1 MENNTERVVKVP
13 KILLPKKG
21 IDMEKW
27 ATIACD
33 QFTSTPEYWERLVA
47 FVGDSPSTLKLTC
60 PEIYLSRDV
69 SGEVKNVQA
78 ETRKYL
84 DEGIFDEREGFVLVE
99 RQVGNDYRIG
109 LMAAIDL
116 DAYDWHRVRTPI
128 RATEDTLMERLP
140 VRIAI
145 RKGAEIEAPHAIILM
160 DDREKDIIEPLYAA
174 RDGFE
179 KLYDFELNM
188 GGGHIRG
195 WLVPRQREQE
205 ILDKIA
211 ALNTPELQIEK
222 YGSDAGIML
231 AVGDGNHSVATAKV
245 CYEELKQSLT
255 GEQQKTCPARYMLVE
270 LVNLHGGGM
279 EFSPIHRYFKVR
291 DDEFVAKLK
300 ASLYGDGRLKI
311 MYKGGEEYIKCP
323 ENAGTAITE
332 IQRLVE
338 AYIKETGAEID
349 YVHDV
354 IHLKECVDKSDG
366 MGIVMPAF
374 SRSDLFGYV
383 VNVGN
388 LPKKA
393 FSIGE
398 AEHKRYYLECRKI
411 K

>member
-69 SGEVKNVQA
+69 SGEVKKVQA
-78 ETRKYL
+78 EMRKYL

-99 RQVGNDYRIG
+99 RQVGKDYRIG

-255 GEQQKTCPARYMLVE
+255 GEQQKTCPERYMLVE

>member
-69 SGEVKNVQA
+69 SGEVKKVQA
-78 ETRKYL
+78 EMRKYL

-140 VRIAI
+140 VRISI

-332 IQRLVE
+332 IQSLVE

-354 IHLKECVDKSDG
+354 THLKECVDKSDG

-398 AEHKRYYLECRKI
+398 AEQKRYYLECRKI

>member
-1 MENNTERVVKVP
+1 MENKTERVVKVP

-69 SGEVKNVQA
+69 SGEVKKVQA
-78 ETRKYL
+78 EMRKYL
-84 DEGIFDEREGFVLVE
+84 DEGIFGEREGFVLVE

-140 VRIAI
+140 VRISI

-255 GEQQKTCPARYMLVE
+255 GEQQKTCPERYMLVE

-279 EFSPIHRYFKVR
+279 EFSPIHRYFKAR

-332 IQRLVE
+332 IQSLVE

-398 AEHKRYYLECRKI
+398 AEQKRYYLECRKI

>member
-1 MENNTERVVKVP
+1 MEKVVSVP
-13 KILLPKKG
+13 KILLPKEG
-21 IDMEKW
+21 VDMEKW

-33 QFTSTPEYWERLVA
+33 QFTSTPEYWEKLTA

-60 PEIYLSRDV
+60 PEIYLKRDIV
-69 SGEVKNVQA
+69 NEVVKVQA
-78 ETRKYL
+78 EMKKYL
-84 DEGIFDEREGFVLVE
+84 SEGIFEEFEGFVLVE
-99 RQVGNDYRIG
+99 REVGSDSRVG

-116 DAYDWHRVRTPI
+116 EAYDWHRVKTPI

-145 RKGAEIEAPHAIILM
+145 RKEAEIESPHAMVLL
-160 DDREKDIIEPLYAA
+160 DDERREIIEPLYAR
-174 RDGFE
+174 RDSFK

-195 WLVPRQREQE
+195 WLVPHEFEEE
-205 ILDKIA
+205 ILKKTE
-211 ALNTPELQIEK
+211 ALNAPERQIEK

-245 CYEELKQSLT
+245 CYEELKKSLSA
-255 GEQQKTCPARYMLVE
+255 EEAQLSPARKMLVE

-279 EFSPIHRYFKVR
+279 EFSPIHRYFKKR
-291 DDEFVAKLK
+291 DDDFIGRLRGA
-300 ASLYGDGRLKI
+300 LYGEGRLRI
-311 MYKGGEEYIKCP
+311 IYDGSEEYIKCP
-323 ENAGTAITE
+323 LNPGEAITE

-338 AYIKETGAEID
+338 AYIKQTGAEVD
-349 YVHDV
+349 YVHDLKY
-354 IHLKECVDKSDG
+354 LKECVSASSG

-374 SRSDLFGYV
+374 RREDLFGYV

-398 AEHKRYYLECRKI
+398 AEQKRYYLECRKI

>member
-69 SGEVKNVQA
+69 SGEVKKVQA
-78 ETRKYL
+78 EMRKYL

-140 VRIAI
+140 VRISI

-255 GEQQKTCPARYMLVE
+255 CEQQKTCPARYMLVE

-338 AYIKETGAEID
+338 AYIKETGTEID

-398 AEHKRYYLECRKI
+398 AEQKRYYLECRKI

>member
-69 SGEVKNVQA
+69 SGEVKKVQA
-78 ETRKYL
+78 EMRKYL

-99 RQVGNDYRIG
+99 RQVGKDYRIG

-255 GEQQKTCPARYMLVE
+255 GEQQKTCPERYMLVE

-332 IQRLVE
+332 IQSLVE

>member
-69 SGEVKNVQA
+69 SGEVKKVQA
-78 ETRKYL
+78 EMRKYL

-99 RQVGNDYRIG
+99 RQVGKDYRIG

-140 VRIAI
+140 VRISI

-332 IQRLVE
+332 IQSLVE

>member
-1 MENNTERVVKVP
+1 MEKVVSVP
-13 KILLPKKG
+13 KILLPKEG
-21 IDMEKW
+21 VDMEKW

-33 QFTSTPEYWERLVA
+33 QFTSTPEYWEKLTA
-47 FVGDSPSTLKLTC
+47 FVGGSPSTLKLTC
-60 PEIYLSRDV
+60 PEIYLKRDIV
-69 SGEVKNVQA
+69 NEVVKVQA
-78 ETRKYL
+78 EMKKYL
-84 DEGIFDEREGFVLVE
+84 SEGIFEEFEGFVLVE
-99 RQVGNDYRIG
+99 REVGSDARVG

-116 DAYDWHRVRTPI
+116 DAYDWHRVKTPI

-145 RKGAEIEAPHAIILM
+145 RKEAEIESPHAMVLL
-160 DDREKDIIEPLYAA
+160 DDERREIIEPLYAR
-174 RDGFE
+174 RDSFK

-195 WLVPRQREQE
+195 WLVPHEFEEE
-205 ILDKIA
+205 ILKKTE
-211 ALNTPELQIEK
+211 ALNAPERQIEK

-245 CYEELKQSLT
+245 CYEELKKSLSA
-255 GEQQKTCPARYMLVE
+255 EEAQLSPARKMLVE

-279 EFSPIHRYFKVR
+279 EFSPIHRYFKKR
-291 DDEFVAKLK
+291 DDDFIGRLRGA
-300 ASLYGDGRLKI
+300 LYGEGRLRI
-311 MYKGGEEYIKCP
+311 IYDGSEEYIKCP
-323 ENAGTAITE
+323 LNPGEAITE

-338 AYIKETGAEID
+338 VYIKQTGAEVD
-349 YVHDV
+349 YVHDLKY
-354 IHLKECVDKSDG
+354 LKECVSASSG

-374 SRSDLFGYV
+374 RREDLFGYV

-398 AEHKRYYLECRKI
+398 AEQKRYYLECRKI

>member
-1 MENNTERVVKVP
+1 MENKTERVVKVP

-69 SGEVKNVQA
+69 SGEVKKVQA
-78 ETRKYL
+78 EMRKYL

-99 RQVGNDYRIG
+99 RQVGKDYRIG

-140 VRIAI
+140 VRISI

>member
-69 SGEVKNVQA
+69 SGEVKKVQA
-78 ETRKYL
+78 GMRKYL

-140 VRIAI
+140 VRISI

-211 ALNTPELQIEK
+211 ALNTPELQVEK

-398 AEHKRYYLECRKI
+398 AEQKRYYLECRKI

>member
-69 SGEVKNVQA
+69 SGEVKKVQA
-78 ETRKYL
+78 EMRKYL

-279 EFSPIHRYFKVR
+279 EFSPIHRYFKAR

-332 IQRLVE
+332 IQSLVE

>member
-69 SGEVKNVQA
+69 SGEVKKVQA
-78 ETRKYL
+78 EMRKYL
-84 DEGIFDEREGFVLVE
+84 DEGIFDEREGFILVE

-140 VRIAI
+140 VRISI

-255 GEQQKTCPARYMLVE
+255 GEQQKTCPERYMLVE

-332 IQRLVE
+332 IQSLVE

-398 AEHKRYYLECRKI
+398 AEQKRYYLECRKI

>member
-1 MENNTERVVKVP
+1 MENKTERVVKVP

-69 SGEVKNVQA
+69 SGEVKKVQA
-78 ETRKYL
+78 EMRKYL

-99 RQVGNDYRIG
+99 RQVGKDYRIG

-140 VRIAI
+140 VRISI

-332 IQRLVE
+332 IQSLVE

-398 AEHKRYYLECRKI
+398 AEQKRYYLECRKI

>member
-1 MENNTERVVKVP
+1 MENNTERVVRVP

-69 SGEVKNVQA
+69 SGEVKKVQA
-78 ETRKYL
+78 EMRKYL

-99 RQVGNDYRIG
+99 RQVGKDYRIG

-195 WLVPRQREQE
+195 WLVPRLREQE

>member
-1 MENNTERVVKVP
+1 MENNTERVVRVP

-69 SGEVKNVQA
+69 SGEVKKVQA
-78 ETRKYL
+78 EMRKYL

-195 WLVPRQREQE
+195 WLVPRLREQE

-255 GEQQKTCPARYMLVE
+255 GEQQKTCPERYMLVE

>member
-69 SGEVKNVQA
+69 SGEVKKVQA
-78 ETRKYL
+78 EMRKYL
-84 DEGIFDEREGFVLVE
+84 DKGIFDEREGFVLVE

-140 VRIAI
+140 VRISI

>member
-69 SGEVKNVQA
+69 SGEVKKVQA
-78 ETRKYL
+78 EMRKYL

-195 WLVPRQREQE
+195 WLVPRLREQE

-398 AEHKRYYLECRKI
+398 AEQKRYYLECRKI

>member
-1 MENNTERVVKVP
+1 MEKVVSVP
-13 KILLPKKG
+13 KILLPKEG
-21 IDMEKW
+21 VDMEKW

-33 QFTSTPEYWERLVA
+33 QFTSTPEYWEKLTA

-60 PEIYLSRDV
+60 PEIYLKRDIV
-69 SGEVKNVQA
+69 NEVVKVQA
-78 ETRKYL
+78 EMKKYL
-84 DEGIFDEREGFVLVE
+84 SEGIFEEFEGFVLVE
-99 RQVGNDYRIG
+99 REVGSDARVG

-116 DAYDWHRVRTPI
+116 DAYDWHRVKTPI

-145 RKGAEIEAPHAIILM
+145 RKESEIESPHAMVLL
-160 DDREKDIIEPLYAA
+160 DDERREIIEPLYAR
-174 RDGFE
+174 RDSFK

-195 WLVPRQREQE
+195 WLVPHEFEEE
-205 ILDKIA
+205 ILKKTE
-211 ALNTPELQIEK
+211 ALNAPERQIEK

-245 CYEELKQSLT
+245 CYEELKKSLSA
-255 GEQQKTCPARYMLVE
+255 EEAQLSPARKMLVE

-279 EFSPIHRYFKVR
+279 EFSPIHRYFKKR
-291 DDEFVAKLK
+291 DDDFIGRLRGA
-300 ASLYGDGRLKI
+300 LYGEGRLRI
-311 MYKGGEEYIKCP
+311 IYDGSEEYIKCP
-323 ENAGTAITE
+323 LNPGEAITE

-338 AYIKETGAEID
+338 AYIKQTGAEVD
-349 YVHDV
+349 YVHDLKY
-354 IHLKECVDKSDG
+354 LKECVSASSG

-374 SRSDLFGYV
+374 RREDLFGYV

-398 AEHKRYYLECRKI
+398 AEQKRYYLECRKI

>member
-69 SGEVKNVQA
+69 SGEVKKVQA
-78 ETRKYL
+78 EMRKYL

-99 RQVGNDYRIG
+99 RQVGKDYRIG

-140 VRIAI
+140 VRISI

-195 WLVPRQREQE
+195 WLVPRLREQE

>member
-69 SGEVKNVQA
+69 SGEVKKVQA
-78 ETRKYL
+78 EMRKYL
-84 DEGIFDEREGFVLVE
+84 DEGIFGEREGFVLVE

-140 VRIAI
+140 VRISI

-332 IQRLVE
+332 IQSLVE

>member
-69 SGEVKNVQA
+69 SGEVKKVQA
-78 ETRKYL
+78 EMRKYL

-140 VRIAI
+140 VRISI

-195 WLVPRQREQE
+195 WLVPRQRERE

>member
-69 SGEVKNVQA
+69 SGEVKKVQA
-78 ETRKYL
+78 EMRKYL

-99 RQVGNDYRIG
+99 RQVGKDYRIG

-140 VRIAI
+140 VRISI

-195 WLVPRQREQE
+195 WLVPRLREQE

-255 GEQQKTCPARYMLVE
+255 GEQQKTCPERYMLVE

-332 IQRLVE
+332 IQSLVE

>member
-1 MENNTERVVKVP
+1 
-13 KILLPKKG
+13 
-21 IDMEKW
+21 MEKW

-33 QFTSTPEYWERLVA
+33 QFTSTPEYWEKLTA

-60 PEIYLSRDV
+60 PEIYLKRDIV
-69 SGEVKNVQA
+69 NEVVKVQA
-78 ETRKYL
+78 EMKKYL
-84 DEGIFDEREGFVLVE
+84 SEGIFEEFEGFVLVE
-99 RQVGNDYRIG
+99 REVGSDARVG

-116 DAYDWHRVRTPI
+116 DAYDWHRVKTPI

-145 RKGAEIEAPHAIILM
+145 RKEAEIESPHAMVLL
-160 DDREKDIIEPLYAA
+160 DDERREIIEPLYAR
-174 RDGFE
+174 RDSFK

-195 WLVPRQREQE
+195 WLVPHEFEEE
-205 ILDKIA
+205 ILKKTE
-211 ALNTPELQIEK
+211 ALNAPERQTEK

-245 CYEELKQSLT
+245 CYEELKKSLSA
-255 GEQQKTCPARYMLVE
+255 EEAQLSPARKMLVE

-279 EFSPIHRYFKVR
+279 EFSPIHRYFKKR
-291 DDEFVAKLK
+291 DDDFIGRLRGA
-300 ASLYGDGRLKI
+300 LYGEGRLRI
-311 MYKGGEEYIKCP
+311 IYDGSEEYIKCP
-323 ENAGTAITE
+323 LNPGEAITE

-338 AYIKETGAEID
+338 TYIKETGAEVD
-349 YVHDV
+349 YVHDLKY
-354 IHLKECVDKSDG
+354 LKECVSASSG

-374 SRSDLFGYV
+374 RREDLFGYV

-398 AEHKRYYLECRKI
+398 AEQKRYYLECRKI

>member
-69 SGEVKNVQA
+69 SGEVKKVQA
-78 ETRKYL
+78 EMRKYL
-84 DEGIFDEREGFVLVE
+84 DEGIFGEREGFVLVE

-140 VRIAI
+140 VRISI

-195 WLVPRQREQE
+195 WLVPRLREQE

-398 AEHKRYYLECRKI
+398 AEQKRYYLECRKI

>member
-69 SGEVKNVQA
+69 SGEVKKVQA
-78 ETRKYL
+78 EMRKYL

-99 RQVGNDYRIG
+99 RQVGKDYRIG

-195 WLVPRQREQE
+195 WLVPRQRERE

-255 GEQQKTCPARYMLVE
+255 GEQQKTCPERYMLVE

-332 IQRLVE
+332 IQSLVE

-354 IHLKECVDKSDG
+354 RHLKECVDKSDG

>member
-69 SGEVKNVQA
+69 SGEVKKVQA
-78 ETRKYL
+78 EMRKYL

-140 VRIAI
+140 VRISI

-291 DDEFVAKLK
+291 DEEFVAKLK

-332 IQRLVE
+332 IQSLVE

-398 AEHKRYYLECRKI
+398 AEQKRYYLECRKI

>member
-69 SGEVKNVQA
+69 SGEVKKVQA
-78 ETRKYL
+78 EMRKYL

-99 RQVGNDYRIG
+99 RQVGKDYRIG

-255 GEQQKTCPARYMLVE
+255 GEQQKACPERYMLVE

-279 EFSPIHRYFKVR
+279 EFSPIHRYFKAR

-332 IQRLVE
+332 IQSLVE

-398 AEHKRYYLECRKI
+398 AEQKRYYLECRKI

>member
-69 SGEVKNVQA
+69 SGEVKKVQA
-78 ETRKYL
+78 EMRKYL
-84 DEGIFDEREGFVLVE
+84 DEGIFDEREGLVLVE

-140 VRIAI
+140 VRISI

-332 IQRLVE
+332 IQSLVE

>member
-69 SGEVKNVQA
+69 SGEVKKVQA
-78 ETRKYL
+78 EMRKYL

-255 GEQQKTCPARYMLVE
+255 GEQQKTCPERYMLVE

-311 MYKGGEEYIKCP
+311 IYKGGEEYIKCP

-332 IQRLVE
+332 IQSLVE

>member
-69 SGEVKNVQA
+69 SGEVKKVQA
-78 ETRKYL
+78 EMRKYL

-195 WLVPRQREQE
+195 WLVPRQRERE

>member
-1 MENNTERVVKVP
+1 MEKVVSVP
-13 KILLPKKG
+13 KILLPKEG
-21 IDMEKW
+21 VDMEKW

-33 QFTSTPEYWERLVA
+33 QFTSTPEYWEKLTA

-60 PEIYLSRDV
+60 PEIYLKRDIV
-69 SGEVKNVQA
+69 NEVVKVQA
-78 ETRKYL
+78 EMKKYL
-84 DEGIFDEREGFVLVE
+84 SEGIFEEFEGFVLVE
-99 RQVGNDYRIG
+99 REVGSDARVG

-116 DAYDWHRVRTPI
+116 DAYDWHRVKTPI

-145 RKGAEIEAPHAIILM
+145 RKEAEIEFPHAMVLL
-160 DDREKDIIEPLYAA
+160 DDERREIIEPLYAR
-174 RDGFE
+174 RDSFK

-195 WLVPRQREQE
+195 WLVPHEFEEE
-205 ILDKIA
+205 ILKKTE
-211 ALNTPELQIEK
+211 ALNAPERQIEK

-245 CYEELKQSLT
+245 CYEELKKSLSA
-255 GEQQKTCPARYMLVE
+255 EEAQLSPARKMLVE

-279 EFSPIHRYFKVR
+279 EFSPIHRYFKKR
-291 DDEFVAKLK
+291 DDDFIGRLRGA
-300 ASLYGDGRLKI
+300 LYGEGRLRI
-311 MYKGGEEYIKCP
+311 IYDGSEEYIKCP
-323 ENAGTAITE
+323 LNPGEAITE

-338 AYIKETGAEID
+338 AYIKQTGAEVD
-349 YVHDV
+349 YVHDLKY
-354 IHLKECVDKSDG
+354 LKECVSASSG

-374 SRSDLFGYV
+374 RREDLFGYV

-398 AEHKRYYLECRKI
+398 AEQKRYYLECRKI

>member
-69 SGEVKNVQA
+69 SGEVKKVQA
-78 ETRKYL
+78 EMRKYL

-140 VRIAI
+140 VRISI

-255 GEQQKTCPARYMLVE
+255 GEQQKACPERYMLVE

>member
-69 SGEVKNVQA
+69 SGEVKKVQA
-78 ETRKYL
+78 EMRKYL

-99 RQVGNDYRIG
+99 RQVGKDYRIG

-195 WLVPRQREQE
+195 WLVPRLREQE

-255 GEQQKTCPARYMLVE
+255 GEQQKTCPERYMLVE

-332 IQRLVE
+332 IQRFVE

>member
-1 MENNTERVVKVP
+1 MENKTERVVKVP

-69 SGEVKNVQA
+69 SGEVKKVQA
-78 ETRKYL
+78 EMRKYL

-140 VRIAI
+140 VRISI

-338 AYIKETGAEID
+338 AYIKETGAVID

-398 AEHKRYYLECRKI
+398 AEQKRYYLECRKI

>member
-69 SGEVKNVQA
+69 SGEVKKVQA
-78 ETRKYL
+78 EMRKYL

-99 RQVGNDYRIG
+99 RQVGKDYRIG

-195 WLVPRQREQE
+195 WLVPRLREQE

-255 GEQQKTCPARYMLVE
+255 GEQQKTCPERYMLVE

>member
-69 SGEVKNVQA
+69 SGEVKKVQA
-78 ETRKYL
+78 EMRKYL

-99 RQVGNDYRIG
+99 RQVGKDYRIG

-140 VRIAI
+140 VRISI

-255 GEQQKTCPARYMLVE
+255 GEQQKTCPERYMLVE

>member
-69 SGEVKNVQA
+69 SGEVKKVQA
-78 ETRKYL
+78 EMRKYL

-99 RQVGNDYRIG
+99 RQVGKDYRIG

-195 WLVPRQREQE
+195 WLVPRLREQE

-255 GEQQKTCPARYMLVE
+255 GEQQKTCPERYMLVE

-311 MYKGGEEYIKCP
+311 IYKGGEEYIKCP

>member
-1 MENNTERVVKVP
+1 MENKTERVVKVP

-69 SGEVKNVQA
+69 SGEVKKVQA
-78 ETRKYL
+78 EMRKYL

-99 RQVGNDYRIG
+99 RQVGKDYRIG

-279 EFSPIHRYFKVR
+279 ESSPIHRYFKVR

-398 AEHKRYYLECRKI
+398 AEQKRYYLECRKI

>member
-1 MENNTERVVKVP
+1 MENKTERVVKVP

-69 SGEVKNVQA
+69 SGEVKKVQA
-78 ETRKYL
+78 EMRKYL

-99 RQVGNDYRIG
+99 RQVGKDYRIG

-140 VRIAI
+140 VRISI

-398 AEHKRYYLECRKI
+398 AEQKRYYLECRKI

>member
-69 SGEVKNVQA
+69 SGEVKKVQA
-78 ETRKYL
+78 EMRKYL

-140 VRIAI
+140 VRISI

-195 WLVPRQREQE
+195 WLVPRLREQE

-255 GEQQKTCPARYMLVE
+255 GEQQKTCPERYMLVE